1 MGKQPKHIN
10 HELGPMKCPVD
21 LASVDLFGAGAQE
34 HWYEMYEILHRDAPV
49 LRIPGGGLKPGTDA
63 YVLTKHADINT
74 VVKDP
79 ERFTVMGQR
88 RVNDWANDGLSG
100 EDVFTTSRNLMTA
113 SMVTLR
119 PTQEL
124 YIKHRKELTDPW
136 VGTGASRH
144 RELIERL
151 ANELIDEWIDNDSV
165 EFISQFARPLPQRVF
180 ASILGFPF
188 EDIPQLAQ
196 WGDAVVT
203 PFVHGTGLKHELS
216 PEQASEMF
224 RRLEGFQ
231 DYIY

>member
-1 MGKQPKHIN
+1 MGMQPKHIN

-49 LRIPGGGLKPGTDA
+49 LRIPSGGLKPGTDA
-63 YVLTKHADINT
+63 FVLTKHADINT

-144 RELIERL
+144 REMIARL
-151 ANELIDEWIDNDSV
+151 AHELIDEVPQATRVIAAGIV
-165 EFISQFARPLPQRVF
+165 ARSR
-180 ASILGFPF
+180 SMSRR
-188 EDIPQLAQ
+188 D
-196 WGDAVVT
+196 VV
-203 PFVHGTGLKHELS
+203 
-216 PEQASEMF
+216 M
-224 RRLEGFQ
+224 
-231 DYIY
+231 